1 MNSAEHVSG
10 TGHANGTGGA
20 DQSFWRG
27 MLGLILPRG
36 CAGCDKPDDVLC
48 DDCHALFRRHLAM
61 PLYGTMQS
69 GAAQGETRQ
78 ETMIRREVSGDWQAD
93 ASRRSDAWQPAM
105 PQSDIPQCLIH
116 AAGLY
121 QGNVRRAILSWK
133 DHGDAECDKSF
144 AHVCRELVAGSGLVE
159 TLKTADPSAGLS
171 ASGLL
176 ASGSLATGSPVVGS
190 SAAGSRRGS
199 APSPA
204 SATVPRTKRRH
215 TDIPPHTQILVI
227 PAPSSSKSMRA
238 RGRRHLWPLAKATA
252 AELAAA
258 GVEACA
264 VNALRT
270 GHVRGKA
277 VETHNAL
284 GRAARLDGQLEMT
297 DPGLVAGR
305 RVLIL
310 DDIVTTGTTMR
321 RCAEAIRGARGNV
334 VGGLALAAVP
344 PPSNDEP

>member
-1 MNSAEHVSG
+1 MNDAGRMNSAEHVSG

-69 GAAQGETRQ
+69 GAAQGESRQ

-93 ASRRSDAWQPAM
+93 ASQRSDAWQPAM
-105 PQSDIPQCLIH
+105 PQSGIPQCLIH

-171 ASGLL
+171 ASGSL
-176 ASGSLATGSPVVGS
+176 ASGSLATATYGYTSAYTNIGHPRPIFVQIHARTRATAPV
-190 SAAGSRRGS
+190 AAREGHGRRASRRRSGS
-199 APSPA
+199 LCRERAENR
-204 SATVPRTKRRH
+204 PRT
-215 TDIPPHTQILVI
+215 
-227 PAPSSSKSMRA
+227 
-238 RGRRHLWPLAKATA
+238 
-252 AELAAA
+252 
-258 GVEACA
+258 
-264 VNALRT
+264 
-270 GHVRGKA
+270 
-277 VETHNAL
+277 
-284 GRAARLDGQLEMT
+284 GQS
-297 DPGLVAGR
+297 
-305 RVLIL
+305 
-310 DDIVTTGTTMR
+310 
-321 RCAEAIRGARGNV
+321 RGN
-334 VGGLALAAVP
+334 P
-344 PPSNDEP
+344 

>member
-1 MNSAEHVSG
+1 MGSA
-10 TGHANGTGGA
+10 A
-20 DQSFWRG
+20 QSFWQG

-36 CAGCDKPDDVLC
+36 CAGCDKPDAVLC
-48 DDCHALFRRHLAM
+48 DDCHALFRRHIAM
-61 PLYGTMQS
+61 PLYGGMR
-69 GAAQGETRQ
+69 GEVAQGEGWQ
-78 ETMIRREVSGDWQAD
+78 ETSEGWQTDTSQPDTAQLG
-93 ASRRSDAWQPAM
+93 ASQAGT
-105 PQSDIPQCLIH
+105 PQCLIH

-133 DHGDAECDKSF
+133 DHGDAECDKAF
-144 AHVCRELVAGSGLVE
+144 TKICRELVTGSGFVD
-159 TLKTADPSAGLS
+159 TLRAEALCTEIPHAGTPHAEPSRTE
-171 ASGLL
+171 
-176 ASGSLATGSPVVGS
+176 SLR
-190 SAAGSRRGS
+190 AANPRQGS
-199 APSPA
+199 ARTLL
-204 SATVPRTKRRH
+204 TVPAAALRVKRQH
-215 TDIPPHTQILVI
+215 ANTTPHAQVLVI
-227 PAPSSSKSMRA
+227 PAPSSPKSMRA

-277 VETHNAL
+277 VETRNAL
-284 GRAARLDGQLEMT
+284 GRAARLDGQLEVT

-305 RVLIL
+305 SVLIL

>member
-1 MNSAEHVSG
+1 
-10 TGHANGTGGA
+10 
-20 DQSFWRG
+20 
-27 MLGLILPRG
+27 
-36 CAGCDKPDDVLC
+36 
-48 DDCHALFRRHLAM
+48 
-61 PLYGTMQS
+61 
-69 GAAQGETRQ
+69 
-78 ETMIRREVSGDWQAD
+78 
-93 ASRRSDAWQPAM
+93 
-105 PQSDIPQCLIH
+105 
-116 AAGLY
+116 
-121 QGNVRRAILSWK
+121 
-133 DHGDAECDKSF
+133 
-144 AHVCRELVAGSGLVE
+144 
-159 TLKTADPSAGLS
+159 
-171 ASGLL
+171 
-176 ASGSLATGSPVVGS
+176 
-190 SAAGSRRGS
+190 
-199 APSPA
+199 
-204 SATVPRTKRRH
+204 
-215 TDIPPHTQILVI
+215 
-227 PAPSSSKSMRA
+227 MRA

-284 GRAARLDGQLEMT
+284 GRAARLDGQLEVT

-305 RVLIL
+305 SVLIL

>member
-1 MNSAEHVSG
+1 MGSA
-10 TGHANGTGGA
+10 A
-20 DQSFWRG
+20 QSFWQG

-36 CAGCDKPDDVLC
+36 CAGCDKPDAVLC
-48 DDCHALFRRHLAM
+48 DDCHALFRRHIAM
-61 PLYGTMQS
+61 PLYGAMQS
-69 GAAQGETRQ
+69 EVAQGETWRGMSEGWQ
-78 ETMIRREVSGDWQAD
+78 ETSGGWQAD
-93 ASRRSDAWQPAM
+93 AARSDTAQLGAS
-105 PQSDIPQCLIH
+105 QTGIPQCLIH

-133 DHGDAECDKSF
+133 DHGDAECDKAF
-144 AHVCRELVAGSGLVE
+144 TKICRELVTGSGLVDTLRTEALRTETPRTE
-159 TLKTADPSAGLS
+159 TLHAGTLR
-171 ASGLL
+171 
-176 ASGSLATGSPVVGS
+176 
-190 SAAGSRRGS
+190 AANPRQGS
-199 APSPA
+199 A
-204 SATVPRTKRRH
+204 RTLLTARAAALRAKRQH
-215 TDIPPHTQILVI
+215 ITTNPHAQVLVV
-227 PAPSSSKSMRA
+227 PAPSSPKSMRA

-258 GVEACA
+258 GVETCA

-277 VETHNAL
+277 VETRNAL
-284 GRAARLDGQLEMT
+284 GRAARLDGQLEVI

-305 RVLIL
+305 SVLIL

-344 PPSNDEP
+344 PPSNDEL

>member
-1 MNSAEHVSG
+1 MGSA
-10 TGHANGTGGA
+10 A
-20 DQSFWRG
+20 QSFWQG

-48 DDCHALFRRHLAM
+48 DDCHALFRRHIAM
-61 PLYGTMQS
+61 PLYGGMQ
-69 GAAQGETRQ
+69 GEVAQGETWRGT
-78 ETMIRREVSGDWQAD
+78 ETWLETSGDWQAD
-93 ASRRSDAWQPAM
+93 ASRPDISQLGAS
-105 PQSDIPQCLIH
+105 QSDTPQCLIH

-133 DHGDAECDKSF
+133 DHGDAECDKTF
-144 AHVCRELVAGSGLVE
+144 TKICRELVTGSGFVDTLRAEALCTE
-159 TLKTADPSAGLS
+159 TPRAGTLR
-171 ASGLL
+171 AVN
-176 ASGSLATGSPVVGS
+176 P
-190 SAAGSRRGS
+190 RQGS
-199 APSPA
+199 ALSTAPA
-204 SATVPRTKRRH
+204 AALRVKRQH
-215 TDIPPHTQILVI
+215 ANTTPHAQVLVV
-227 PAPSSSKSMRA
+227 PAPSSPKSMRA

-277 VETHNAL
+277 VETRNAL
-284 GRAARLDGQLEMT
+284 GRAARLDGQLEVT

-305 RVLIL
+305 NVLIL

-344 PPSNDEP
+344 PPSNDEL